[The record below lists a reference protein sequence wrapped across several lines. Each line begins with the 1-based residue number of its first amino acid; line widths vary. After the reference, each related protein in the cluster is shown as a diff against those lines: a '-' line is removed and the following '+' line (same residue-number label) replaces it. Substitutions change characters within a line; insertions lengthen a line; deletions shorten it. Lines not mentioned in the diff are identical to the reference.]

1 MKTIACNHKPGL
13 IPLRR
18 AAGTLTLL
26 TLLTALTCAAT
37 WAPAPALAQGSAA
50 IATPTDFSGIFE
62 RYGPTVVNI
71 TVVGRVQ
78 RNVSNDPFYNL
89 YRHFGLLPQQEQQ
102 FQSSGSGF
110 IISNDGLVLTN
121 THVIRQGTDI
131 TVKLSDRREFKA
143 KVLGADAQT
152 DVAVLKIEG
161 KGLPAVKIGHPAT
174 TRVGE
179 PVLAIGSPYGLENT
193 ASGGIVSAKSRTLQ
207 SDSVVPFIQT
217 DVSINPGNSGGP
229 LFNLKGEVIGIN
241 SQIFSVSGGSQ
252 GLSFAIPIDVALHI
266 SDQIVKT
273 GKVSRG
279 WLGLATQEV
288 TQALAD
294 SLNLKKPQGALVN
307 AIERGGAAERAGLRV
322 GDVVTRIGE
331 IEIRQSS
338 ELHALIANLKP
349 GSNVNLEVVRDGK
362 SKTLTAQVS
371 KVDDRSF
378 AGSANVGGGRFEVS
392 VRPLNRGEARQLG
405 VNGGLLVQ
413 QAQGSAA
420 QAGLE
425 EGDVILAVNNQAVTT
440 VDQLQKLVARA
451 SRKITVLIQRDNE
464 RFYLPIGLN

>member
-1 MKTIACNHKPGL
+1 MKTRLTSLSFAAIVLATGL
-13 IPLRR
+13 
-18 AAGTLTLL
+18 
-26 TLLTALTCAAT
+26 
-37 WAPAPALAQGSAA
+37 ALALPAGVATAQTGPVV
-50 IATPTDFSGIFE
+50 ATPTDFSGIFE
-62 RYGPTVVNI
+62 RYGATVVNI

-78 RNVSNDPFYNL
+78 RNLSNDPFYNL

-110 IISNDGLVLTN
+110 VISNDGLILTN

-131 TVKLSDRREFKA
+131 TVKMSDRREFKA

-161 KGLPAVKIGHPAT
+161 KSLPVVKIGNPAT

-229 LFNLKGEVIGIN
+229 LFNLRGEVIGIN

-307 AIERGGAAERAGLRV
+307 GIERGGAAERAGLRV
-322 GDVVTRIGE
+322 GDVVTRLGE
-331 IEIRQSS
+331 TEIRQSG

-349 GSNVNLEVVRDGK
+349 GSNVTLEVVRDGK
-362 SKTLTAQVS
+362 SKSLTAQVS
-371 KVDDRSF
+371 KVEERSLVSSTSTN
-378 AGSANVGGGRFEVS
+378 GSRFEVS
-392 VRPLNRGEARQLG
+392 VRPLTRNELRQLG
-405 VNGGLLVQ
+405 VNAGLLVQ

-420 QAGLE
+420 QAGIE
-425 EGDVILAVNNQAVTT
+425 DGDVILAVNNQAVGT
-440 VDQLQKLVARA
+440 VEQLQKLVSRA
-451 SRKITVLIQRDNE
+451 SRKITVLIQRESE
-464 RFYLPIGLN
+464 RFYLPIALN

>member
-1 MKTIACNHKPGL
+1 MKTIACNTTL
-13 IPLRR
+13 APLRVV
-18 AAGTLTLL
+18 AGTLATLCL
-26 TLLTALTCAAT
+26 SAGLLLPAA
-37 WAPAPALAQGSAA
+37 PVLAQSGAA

-62 RYGPTVVNI
+62 RYGPSVVNI

-102 FQSSGSGF
+102 FHSSGSGF

-143 KVLGADAQT
+143 KVLGADTQT

-161 KGLPAVKIGHPAT
+161 KNLPAVKIGQPAS

-307 AIERGGAAERAGLRV
+307 GIEKGGAAERAGLRV

-331 IEIRQSS
+331 TEVRQAG
-338 ELHALIANLKP
+338 ELHAVIANLKP
-349 GSNVNLEVVRDGK
+349 GNNVTLEVTRDGK

-371 KVDDRSF
+371 KVEDRNL
-378 AGSANVGGGRFEVS
+378 AGSSNVGGGRFEVS
-392 VRPLNRGEARQLG
+392 VRPLTRSEARQLG
-405 VNGGLLVQ
+405 LNGGLLVQ

-420 QAGLE
+420 QAGMD

-440 VDQLQKLVARA
+440 VDQLQKLVSRA
-451 SRKITVLIQRDNE
+451 KGKITVLIQRENE
-464 RFYLPIGLN
+464 RFYLPIALN